1 MRRPV
6 RRGGDRR
13 AGLAAGAAVDLGQL
27 GQRRALGGRAA
38 CRPEKFALAGLS
50 LGGMLAVEI
59 MQIAAERVTKLAL
72 LDTGM
77 RSQNEAERAIRRARI
92 RLANEGHFELVLGL
106 QMSRF
111 IPAYRLPD
119 KTLVDEVMAMC
130 GEIGVEIYKRQEELA
145 AVRADRRP
153 DLPKIKCP
161 TIVVC
166 GRDDAATPLFLSE
179 EMAAAIKGSE
189 LIVIEQ
195 CGHLVTMEK
204 PEETNAILKR
214 WLSTPSSERGEGP
227 TRDHGLSYPHDLL
240 VAQLSASLAAE
251 AGHLAQH
258 LIGVLAQ
265 RRRRARVVDRRV
277 GEVVVRA
284 DDRHLARPWL
294 CL

>member
-1 MRRPV
+1 MAKTPLLLVPGLLCSPRLFA
-6 RRGGDRR
+6 GQL
-13 AGLAAGAAVDLGQL
+13 AGLSAEADIVVPDWRKAPLSVWDTWDSAARWVLAQMPA
-27 GQRRALGGRAA
+27 QR
-38 CRPEKFALAGLS
+38 FALAGLS

-59 MQIAAERVTKLAL
+59 MQIAADRVDRLAL

-77 RSQNEAERAIRRARI
+77 RSQNEGERAIRRARI

-106 QMSRF
+106 QTSRF

-119 KTLVDEVMAMC
+119 KPLVDEVMAMC

-145 AVRADRRP
+145 AIRVDRRP

-189 LIVIEQ
+189 LIVVER

-204 PEETNAILKR
+204 PEETNAILKK
-214 WLSTPSSERGEGP
+214 WLS
-227 TRDHGLSYPHDLL
+227 
-240 VAQLSASLAAE
+240 AA
-251 AGHLAQH
+251 
-258 LIGVLAQ
+258 
-265 RRRRARVVDRRV
+265 
-277 GEVVVRA
+277 
-284 DDRHLARPWL
+284 
-294 CL
+294 